1 MTTASPQF
9 PDPDWYRP
17 IRDLVRQINQQML
30 PSVTA
35 ASHISDHASQLVAEA
50 MKSYTPTEQYQS
62 AVAQAL
68 DSSGVREHLESA
80 TRIAMQIS
88 NVSDM
93 VSAALRSPAMQELME
108 STSRQY
114 REFAAQAFIVPT
126 DALPDVSHL
135 TSFASRIAESIYQG
149 NISEEFLEEAEEYT
163 DQEAPMFSSALMEN
177 AAKAPEDFREIAE
190 NVFGPAWK
198 VVYFVL
204 GFLIVCLVVGG
215 FGSESFEETARN
227 LMGEFLLA
235 TGLETMK
242 STKSRPAEGD
252 K

>member
-1 MTTASPQF
+1 MTTTPQF

-17 IRDLVRQINQQML
+17 IRNLVRQINQQML
-30 PSVTA
+30 PSVA
-35 ASHISDHASQLVAEA
+35 AGSQISDHASQLVAEA
-50 MKSYTPTEQYQS
+50 MKSYKPTEQYQS

-68 DSSGVREHLESA
+68 GSSGVREHLESA
-80 TRIAMQIS
+80 TRIAMQIT
-88 NVSDM
+88 NVSDT

-114 REFAAQAFIVPT
+114 REFAARAFTVPT

-149 NISEEFLEEAEEYT
+149 NISEEVLEEAEEYT
-163 DQEAPMFSSALMEN
+163 DQEAPMFSTVLMEN

-204 GFLIVCLVVGG
+204 GFLIACHVLGV
-215 FGSESFEETARN
+215 FESESIEEAGRIFI
-227 LMGEFLLA
+227 GEILLV
-235 TGLETMK
+235 TSHEMMQ
-242 STKSRPAEGD
+242 SPKSRPAEKD